1 MQDETKLDTTNTDTS
16 VGIILKMGNILHW
29 ERRDRQTRNDGVL
42 NEASV
47 NCLPHETYSEILH
60 RCLSVSA
67 INLLFKNV
75 LEN

>member
-1 MQDETKLDTTNTDTS
+1 MFIQDETNLDITNTDSS

-47 NCLPHETYSEILH
+47 NFLPHETFRNITSLFL
-60 RCLSVSA
+60 CLGYQPV
-67 INLLFKNV
+67 I
-75 LEN
+75 